1 MRINNLVETFLEC
14 NLDSIYC
21 NYKQLQQKLST
32 MPRSKSQHIRE
43 EALKAFQDHGGVL
56 RTSEAL
62 AAGIHPRI
70 LYELKAEGRIEKIAK
85 GFYALPGLPN
95 INQPDFVMIAKKV
108 PSGIICLVSA
118 LCFHELTVQIPRW
131 VDVAIRQ
138 SYHPPSI
145 PYPPVHFH
153 WFSNNV
159 FEAGIEEHD
168 IGGIE
173 IKIYSQEKSIV
184 DCFRLRSKV
193 GVDVA
198 VEALKAYWRQGKTD
212 IDLLR
217 RLAKA
222 SKMLQVM
229 TPYIETV
236 IHDQS

>member
-1 MRINNLVETFLEC
+1 
-14 NLDSIYC
+14 
-21 NYKQLQQKLST
+21 
-32 MPRSKSQHIRE
+32 MPRRRSQHIRE
-43 EALKAFQDHGGVL
+43 EALRLFQVHGGVL
-56 RTSEAL
+56 RTSEAI

-70 LYELKAEGRIEKIAK
+70 LYELKDEGHIEKIAK
-85 GFYALPGLPN
+85 GVYALPGLPG
-95 INQPDFVMIAKKV
+95 INQPDFVVIAKKV

-118 LCFHELTVQIPRW
+118 LYFHELTVQIPRC
-131 VDVAIRQ
+131 VDVAVRQ

-145 PYPPVHFH
+145 SYPPVQFH
-153 WFSNNV
+153 WFSNTV

-168 IGGIE
+168 IGGIDV
-173 IKIYSQEKSIV
+173 KVYSQEKSIV

-198 VEALKAYWRQGKTD
+198 VEALKTYWRQGRTD

-222 SKMLQVM
+222 SRVLRVM